1 MIDQPLVSVVIPC
14 YNSGKTLGRTLNSI
28 FEQSWSRI
36 ELILVND
43 GSTDELTLQKLESI
57 TKLTNVTVINQQN
70 LGLSVARNTG
80 IKHATGKF
88 VLPLDSDDW
97 LDYRAI
103 QIMVEAAMNMNS
115 FAVIY
120 SDIQVEGVNSRKKQ
134 TFNNYFEQLFSN
146 QLPYCM
152 LIPIEI
158 FETIGL
164 YDESFR
170 NGLEDWEFNI
180 RLLVNEVPFL
190 KISEP
195 LFHYNIN
202 QSGMFIKETL
212 TVYSQIIKKI
222 RIKYIEIYK
231 LRSLLKI
238 WESCKHQSSNRY
250 LLKYFIVNLLII
262 ILPAKTYNILF
273 KTQLFIAR
281 KMGK

>member
-14 YNSGKTLGRTLNSI
+14 YNSGKTLDRTLDSI

-36 ELILVND
+36 EIILVND
-43 GSTDELTLQKLESI
+43 GSSDELTLQKLESI
-57 TKLTNVTVINQQN
+57 AKLTNVTVINQQN
-70 LGLSVARNTG
+70 LGLSAARNTG
-80 IKHATGKF
+80 IKNATGEF
-88 VLPLDSDDW
+88 ILPLDSDDW

-103 QIMVEAAMNMNS
+103 QIMVETALSINS
-115 FAVIY
+115 PAVIY
-120 SDIQVEGVNSRKKQ
+120 SDIQVEGVNSWKKQ

-158 FETIGL
+158 FENIGL
-164 YDESFR
+164 YDVSLR

-180 RLLVNEVPFL
+180 RLFVNKVPYL

-202 QSGMFIKETL
+202 QSGMFIKDTL
-212 TVYSQIIKKI
+212 IFYSQIIKKI
-222 RIKYIEIYK
+222 RIKYAEIYK

-238 WESCKHQSSNRY
+238 WESCKYQSSNRY

-262 ILPAKTYNILF
+262 ILPAKTYNFLF
-273 KTQLFIAR
+273 KTQLLIAR
-281 KMGK
+281 KTGK